1 MMVMGEIAKCGA
13 EGARTLS
20 NSQAKRT
27 VTGLYSG
34 EHARAMGVTDG
45 EPI

>member
-1 MMVMGEIAKCGA
+1 MGETAVRGA

-20 NSQAKRT
+20 NSQATRT
-27 VTGLYSG
+27 VTGLNSG
-34 EHARAMGVTDG
+34 EHARKKGVTDG